1 MTSAEVIALVSKVQ
15 EGLGY
20 KTAAD
25 ILGLDL
31 ADVETELNDLNLRG
45 FIVYI
50 SGKAYEERK
59 SASNTTNH

>member
-1 MTSAEVIALVSKVQ
+1 MHSAEVVAFVGKVQ

-31 ADVETELNDLNLRG
+31 ADVETELNDIDLRA
-45 FIVYI
+45 FVVYI
-50 SGKAYEERK
+50 SEKAYRERK
-59 SASNTTNH
+59 IQD